1 MTDFNEVKLFGD
13 TSLSDVFQQIHKNNK
28 KIDKQ
33 IDGLVNALKPLINS
47 AGEAVMVMPTVKDLI
62 DVNVK
67 NNDQLVKMAGIAQR
81 AMSSA
86 NTNSSDSLFDPDEMT
101 ALIEEHK
108 ATQIEGNNLLE
119 QGQKI
124 KGQIEA

>member
-81 AMSSA
+81 ASSPSKA
-86 NTNSSDSLFDPDEMT
+86 SDSFFDANEMQTLIDEHR
-101 ALIEEHK
+101 L
-108 ATQIEGNNLLE
+108 TQETSSKLLE
-119 QGQKI
+119 QGETVK
-124 KGQIEA
+124 KQIAQ